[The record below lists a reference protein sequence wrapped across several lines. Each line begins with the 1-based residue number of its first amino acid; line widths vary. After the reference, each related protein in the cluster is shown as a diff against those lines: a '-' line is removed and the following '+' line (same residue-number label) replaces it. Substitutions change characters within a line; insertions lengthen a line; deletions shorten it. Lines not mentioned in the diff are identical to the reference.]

1 MKVSEDEIV
10 KKLVAA
16 KLKIHHLIKAT
27 FIRVPTMASQNFL
40 NEITVDGFSIIRSTA
55 QEKQLD
61 PVSTFTDAIYFWH
74 QALASKFT
82 EETFENWKRFT
93 EKDRTEITTEALEG
107 TDYNYSK
114 SYAYVLRRYEKD
126 TTTELELRDFL
137 NQLFA
142 EFFSVVSFIGRDP
155 SLTELCESQLGH
167 RFAVPIKEINA
178 KIEKEHKPE
187 TEASVDE
194 KLEELTREIDELV
207 GLKSVKNE
215 LKNLINIQ
223 KINQLRKTKGLKAV
237 DISLHCVFTGAPGT
251 GKTSVARIIARAYKI
266 LGLLQ
271 KGQMI
276 EAERSVLVAG
286 YVGQTAMKTQ
296 EVLERSLDGVL
307 FIDEAYSLSR
317 KGDDYGRE
325 SIETILKFME
335 DHRDRF
341 VLIVAGYEAEMNE
354 FLESNPGLK
363 SRFNKHVHFPNYTSA
378 ELLEI
383 LKSSFA
389 KHGFLVDPPAL
400 KKFKRTI
407 DKEIKLKSESFGNA
421 RFVRNLCEKTIQ
433 NQFMRVSK
441 ISNPSV
447 EDLNSIVALD
457 VA

>member
-10 KKLVAA
+10 KKLIAA
-16 KLKIHHLIKAT
+16 KLKIHHLIKAS
-27 FIRVPTMASQNFL
+27 FIRVPTVASQNFL
-40 NEITVDGFSIIRSTA
+40 NAITIDGFSIIRTTA
-55 QEKQLD
+55 REKKLD

-74 QALASKFT
+74 QALASKFS
-82 EETFENWKRFT
+82 EETYENWKHFT
-93 EKDRTEITTEALEG
+93 EKDRFEITSEVLED

-126 TTTELELRDFL
+126 TSTEVELRDFL
-137 NQLFA
+137 TQLFA

-155 SLTELCESQLGH
+155 ALTEFCHAQLTE

-178 KIEKEHKPE
+178 KTEREMVHE
-187 TEASVDE
+187 VEASVDQR
-194 KLEELTREIDELV
+194 LEELSKEIDELV

-251 GKTSVARIIARAYKI
+251 GKTSVARLIARAYKI
-266 LGLLQ
+266 LGLLE

-296 EVLERSLDGVL
+296 DVLERALDGVL

-341 VLIVAGYEAEMNE
+341 VLIVAGYENEMNE

-363 SRFNKHVHFPNYTSA
+363 SRFNKHIHFPNYTSG

-383 LKSSFA
+383 LKSSFS

-400 KKFKRTI
+400 KKFKRNI

-421 RFVRNLCEKTIQ
+421 RYVRNLCEKTIQ

-447 EDLNSIVALD
+447 EELNSIIALD